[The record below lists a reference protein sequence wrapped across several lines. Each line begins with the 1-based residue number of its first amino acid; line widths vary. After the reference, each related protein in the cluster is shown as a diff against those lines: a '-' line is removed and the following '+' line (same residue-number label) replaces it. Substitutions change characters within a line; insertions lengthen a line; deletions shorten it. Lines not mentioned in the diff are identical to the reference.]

1 MSKKVGILGGMGPL
15 ATADLFFKIIQATPA
30 AVDQD
35 HLRIIIDNHPQIP
48 SRVDFI
54 NGVGVNPLPQMV
66 ESARLLEKAGVDFIV
81 IPCNT
86 AHFWYDDIQAAVTIP
101 MFNIITS
108 AAEYVASQSAGK
120 SERLLLLARKVTLRS
135 GLFQAAF
142 QKLGLELIVPKAD
155 EQDLIE
161 MAVESVKAGVI
172 AENPCLEQFN
182 SMLDSYLHAGATAVL
197 AGCTEIPLL
206 FPYFK
211 DGLKKFDTTMILA
224 EKVVMEATGV

>member
-1 MSKKVGILGGMGPL
+1 MSKIVGIIGGMGPM
-15 ATADLFFKIIQATPA
+15 ATADLFAKIVQATPA
-30 AVDQD
+30 SVDQD

-86 AHFWYDDIQAAVTIP
+86 AHYWYEDIQAAIDTP
-101 MFNIITS
+101 MFNIITC
-108 AAEYVASQSAGK
+108 AAEYVAGQSADNP
-120 SERLLLLARKVTLRS
+120 ERILLLARKATIHT
-135 GLFQAAF
+135 GLFQASFKAM
-142 QKLGLELIVPKAD
+142 GLELIVPKPD

-161 MAVESVKAGVI
+161 LAVEAVKAGSI
-172 AENPCLEQFN
+172 AENPYLGGFN
-182 SMLDSYLHAGATAVL
+182 QMLGNYRQTGTTAVL

-206 FPYFK
+206 FAYLK
-211 DGLKKFDTTMILA
+211 DGLKKFDTTLILA
-224 EKVVMEATGV
+224 EKVVREAMKL

>member
-1 MSKKVGILGGMGPL
+1 MSKIVGVLGGMGPL
-15 ATADLFFKIIQATPA
+15 ATADLFTKIVQATPA

-86 AHFWYDDIQAAVTIP
+86 AHYWFADIQAAVGVP
-101 MFNIITS
+101 MFNIITC
-108 AAEYVASQSAGK
+108 AAEYVAGQAGGVP
-120 SERLLLLARKVTLRS
+120 ERILLLARKVTLKT
-135 GLFQAAF
+135 GLFQAEFKA
-142 QKLGLELIVPKAD
+142 LGLELIVPEID

-161 MAVESVKAGVI
+161 MAVEGVKAGEI
-172 AENPCLEQFN
+172 AKSPYLSGF
-182 SMLDSYLHAGATAVL
+182 SAMLDNYHQAGVTAIL

-206 FPYFK
+206 FPYLK
-211 DGLKKFDTTMILA
+211 DNLKKYDTTMILA
-224 EKVVMEATGV
+224 EKVVREATGS